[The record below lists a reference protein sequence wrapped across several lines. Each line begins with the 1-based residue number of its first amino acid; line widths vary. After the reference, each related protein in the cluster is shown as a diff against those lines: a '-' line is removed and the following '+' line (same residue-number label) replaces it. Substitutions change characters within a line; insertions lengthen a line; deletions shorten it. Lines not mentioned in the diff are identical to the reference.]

1 MAINTNTA
9 PHAKQHTGK
18 TQLQTDNAFS
28 WKFGGLVDL
37 PPRGRQGRWTENTRR
52 GGAEHTGDAEG
63 GGWVEG
69 GTRLARDREAP
80 GPVRPV
86 LQTDGNMIFVHPWQY
101 EGAKTAPCRIAEM
114 KHFRFYVMSSESLDY
129 LEQEP

>member
-1 MAINTNTA
+1 M
-9 PHAKQHTGK
+9 
-18 TQLQTDNAFS
+18 
-28 WKFGGLVDL
+28 
-37 PPRGRQGRWTENTRR
+37 
-52 GGAEHTGDAEG
+52 
-63 GGWVEG
+63 EG

-114 KHFRFYVMSSESLDY
+114 KHFRFYVMSSESFDY